1 MYTLKAADEP
11 DDEPC
16 LEDLGM
22 LVSFKV
28 LIASAR
34 FLLII
39 TCTQINL
46 YALSQLNLHV
56 CNQIYLHAC
65 KLIWLYMPVATY
77 PLEIISAS
85 TANSKAMQWL
95 QVFAAKEFM

>member
-1 MYTLKAADEP
+1 MMNLV
-11 DDEPC
+11 
-16 LEDLGM
+16 EDLVV

-28 LIASAR
+28 LIAIAR

-39 TCTQINL
+39 TC
-46 YALSQLNLHV
+46 SQLNLHLCSQLNSHV
-56 CNQIYLHAC
+56 C

-95 QVFAAKEFM
+95 QAFAAKEFM